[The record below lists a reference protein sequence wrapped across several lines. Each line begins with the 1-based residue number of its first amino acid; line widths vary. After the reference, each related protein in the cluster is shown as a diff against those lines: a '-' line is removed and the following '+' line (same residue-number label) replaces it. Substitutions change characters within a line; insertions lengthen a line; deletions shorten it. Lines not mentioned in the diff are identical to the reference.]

1 MQSPLQNKNSPSLI
15 NWLVDLD
22 TIVDITLIISFA
34 MLKRTAAAV
43 EQEVAAAD
51 TVEVSVAEDAEVAE
65 VVVVAEDSAVD
76 HGKCMYT
83 LEIYRPKSFRQLG
96 TP

>member
-1 MQSPLQNKNSPSLI
+1 
-15 NWLVDLD
+15 
-22 TIVDITLIISFA
+22 